1 MLFVFHFFTEYIWM
15 GSLGYS
21 EIFTTVL
28 WNKIILAVIGFLL
41 FAVSIFFTLY
51 WIHRSYTNH
60 FTRRQLPKILLEK
73 KKVFMM
79 IIGLSIIIGIICSS
93 LTQGIGWERM
103 LRFVHQESF
112 GQTDPFFNLDIS
124 CYMFDLPFLKLD
136 VFF

>member
-1 MLFVFHFFTEYIWM
+1 MIIILEEVILNYRNLLGREQVEKLKKISRVTGYIALSIFILISLMLFVFHFFTEYIWM

-73 KKVFMM
+73 RSEEHTSELQSRGHLV
-79 IIGLSIIIGIICSS
+79 C
-93 LTQGIGWERM
+93 
-103 LRFVHQESF
+103 
-112 GQTDPFFNLDIS
+112 
-124 CYMFDLPFLKLD
+124 
-136 VFF
+136 